1 MEYEIVERIIG
12 YIANGQKNFP
22 PRIFSSR
29 CNGSLLSSRSDFIRE
44 HRNCSETI
52 AT

>member
-29 CNGSLLSSRSDFIRE
+29 CNSSLLSIRSDFIRE
-44 HRNCSETI
+44 ERNYPEAI